1 MSKPTNPL
9 ACSRTAALVLVISL
23 HIAFKSAAAAALLF
37 FNVSVIPPGVSCF
50 YYLTIPSNLLNVNSV
65 RLSPLAYSCSN
76 TISLDSHNILI
87 VLKADPLLNS
97 FINIEDFVYVTRLV
111 AINYAIYM

>member
-76 TISLDSHNILI
+76 NISLDSHNMI

-97 FINIEDFVYVTRLV
+97 FINIKGFVSVTRFV